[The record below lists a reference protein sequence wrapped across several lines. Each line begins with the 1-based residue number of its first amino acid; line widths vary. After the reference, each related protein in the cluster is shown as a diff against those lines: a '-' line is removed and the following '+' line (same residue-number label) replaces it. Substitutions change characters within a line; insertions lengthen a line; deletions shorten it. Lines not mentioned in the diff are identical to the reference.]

1 MKQGGIAF
9 DVNCLGYRFIGSGNN
24 VSLSSFLEKSQLKK
38 QKMTE

>member
-24 VSLSSFLEKSQLKK
+24 VSLSSFLEKLTS
-38 QKMTE
+38 